1 MESAGNTYS
10 SGLMEFFPLPIY
22 RCVCPVQVDVA
33 VRSGRG
39 IQCVMDLRLLS
50 RIDEELDSSEVA
62 ALCFLCRDVLN
73 RKRLETVEDG
83 RGLFMRLQEKSLL
96 EDHYFL
102 SQLLSVIGR
111 LDLLRLLETDGRQPE
126 QTAHTQTDACPPL
139 SQYRRMLYKVSE
151 DVTKENLTK
160 IKFLL
165 SDKLPRGRLDPC
177 TTALEVLC
185 EMERQ
190 DLLTEDRL
198 DELQRILEECDTQL
212 AHTVQQHREA
222 RGSVSR
228 QEYSVQPISNQEQ
241 QLSSPQSLQSLS
253 ISETRPSCEHGQRTR
268 LSSDAMTE
276 TQPGSGPDQVTTS
289 PMQSW
294 KTSEMEHYSMTCN
307 PRGTCLIINNHHFMG
322 FSGLTDRPG
331 TEQDEKALH
340 NVFSRLGFKVEVCSD
355 LTEKTMLG
363 AVEELG
369 GRSHI
374 QADALVVCVLSHGE
388 KGCVLGTDGGEVPI
402 SSLTQPFTSKQCP
415 SLMGKPKLFFIQ
427 ACQGKGFQ
435 RGALLLPSIRQREGR
450 YEADAGAIESIP
462 WHADFLIGMATVEE
476 CKSFRNTKE
485 GSIYIQELCKQL
497 EWGAD
502 RGEDILSVLTRVN
515 REVSRGVYRDSKQMP
530 EPKYTL
536 TKKLFLPY
544 F

>member
-1 MESAGNTYS
+1 
-10 SGLMEFFPLPIY
+10 
-22 RCVCPVQVDVA
+22 
-33 VRSGRG
+33 
-39 IQCVMDLRLLS
+39 MDLRLLS

-62 ALCFLCRDVLN
+62 ALCFLCTDVLK

-83 RGLFMRLQEKSLL
+83 RGLFLRLQEKSLL

-111 LDLLRLLETDGRQPE
+111 LDLLRLLETDSRQP
-126 QTAHTQTDACPPL
+126 TQTDACPAL

-160 IKFLL
+160 MKFLL
-165 SDKLPRGRLDPC
+165 SDKLPRGRLDLC

-190 DLLTEDRL
+190 ELLTEDRL

-212 AHTVQQHREA
+212 ANTVRQHREA
-222 RGSVSR
+222 RGSVSQ

-241 QLSSPQSLQSLS
+241 QLSFPQSLQSLS
-253 ISETRPSCEHGQRTR
+253 ISEIRPNLERGQRIR
-268 LSSDAMTE
+268 LYSDAMTE
-276 TQPGSGPDQVTTS
+276 PQPGSGPDQVTTS
-289 PMQSW
+289 TMPSW

-355 LTEKTMLG
+355 LTEKTMLR
-363 AVEELG
+363 AVEALG

-374 QADALVVCVLSHGE
+374 HADALVVCVLSHGE
-388 KGCVLGTDGGEVPI
+388 KGCVLGTDGVEVPI
-402 SSLTQPFTSKQCP
+402 RSLTQPFTSEQCP

-435 RGALLLPSIRQREGR
+435 QGSVFLPSIRQREGQGR

-462 WHADFLIGMATVEE
+462 WDADFLIGMATVEE

-544 F
+544 I

>member
-1 MESAGNTYS
+1 
-10 SGLMEFFPLPIY
+10 
-22 RCVCPVQVDVA
+22 
-33 VRSGRG
+33 
-39 IQCVMDLRLLS
+39 MDLRLLS

-62 ALCFLCRDVLN
+62 ALCFLCTDVLK

-83 RGLFMRLQEKSLL
+83 RGLFLRLQEKGLL

-111 LDLLRLLETDGRQPE
+111 LDLLRLLETDSRQP
-126 QTAHTQTDACPPL
+126 AHTQTDACPAL

-160 IKFLL
+160 MKFLL
-165 SDKLPRGRLDPC
+165 SDKLPRGRLDLC

-190 DLLTEDRL
+190 ELLTEDRL

-212 AHTVQQHREA
+212 ANTVRH
-222 RGSVSR
+222 VF
-228 QEYSVQPISNQEQ
+228 
-241 QLSSPQSLQSLS
+241 LSTV
-253 ISETRPSCEHGQRTR
+253 ERGQRIR
-268 LSSDAMTE
+268 LYSDAMTE
-276 TQPGSGPDQVTTS
+276 PQPGSGPDQVTTS
-289 PMQSW
+289 TMPSW

-363 AVEELG
+363 AVEALG

-374 QADALVVCVLSHGE
+374 HADALVVCVLSHGE
-388 KGCVLGTDGGEVPI
+388 KGCVLGTDGVEVPI
-402 SSLTQPFTSKQCP
+402 RSLTQPFTSEQCP

-435 RGALLLPSIRQREGR
+435 QGAVFLPSIRQREGQGR

-462 WHADFLIGMATVEE
+462 WDADFLIGMATVEE